1 MASLRSIL
9 NTPIGGRKSRDS
21 AGNRMGP
28 EKPEGEKKRRFSF
41 GSSGRYPEKTTINL
55 LYREP
60 DENRKFTLI
69 LFGVFLI
76 FLILFTKF
84 LVIDQLQRVNR
95 AEARDNGMLTYLEPG
110 QTREF
115 NVTLELSDDPA
126 RIDTRMVRFKG
137 LGLKSESLGPVMR
150 HFHDRQVINIH
161 VASAVGGAVLGL
173 AGLLIAGRRWRGR
186 RSGKAK

>member
-95 AEARDNGMLTYLEPG
+95 ERIMQAAASLRLDTVYFLKGEAVDE
-110 QTREF
+110 
-115 NVTLELSDDPA
+115 
-126 RIDTRMVRFKG
+126 
-137 LGLKSESLGPVMR
+137 
-150 HFHDRQVINIH
+150 
-161 VASAVGGAVLGL
+161 
-173 AGLLIAGRRWRGR
+173 
-186 RSGKAK
+186 